1 MKTLVKSIPMTCVG
15 EIPMEILMEI
25 GPSNN
30 VPGGADWR
38 HPSPTRAESLRQVR
52 PRTGDLKMDEFTSQT
67 GPGVA
72 CSVDDF

>member
-1 MKTLVKSIPMTCVG
+1 
-15 EIPMEILMEI
+15 MEIA
-25 GPSNN
+25 PSNN

-52 PRTGDLKMDEFTSQT
+52 PRTGDPKMDEFTSQT